1 MKKRWV
7 CMLVVLLFIF
17 PAMTA
22 TIAETDD
29 EIELVINDEELDLFS
44 EPAYCDIPEEIE
56 FSFGE
61 SELPLIE
68 ETGRILPDSSLDVMG
83 PTTDPERSAAVSNA
97 GMDDFVIVNGILVT
111 YIGAGGDVVIP
122 NSVTSIGESAFE
134 SCSSL
139 TSVTIPN
146 SVTSIG
152 DYAFSDCS
160 SLTGVTI
167 PDSITDIGES
177 VFSYCSSLTSVTIPD
192 SVTSIGDYAFSACS
206 SLTSVTIPDS
216 VTSIGERAFGG
227 CGSLIS
233 IDVES
238 KNNHFS
244 SINGV
249 LFNKE
254 QTIIITCPGG
264 KQGKY
269 VIPNSVT
276 RIGSIAFE
284 DCDRLTSVT
293 IPNSVTVIEDWAF
306 CNCSSLTSV
315 TIGNS
320 VTIIKDYAF
329 SQCSSLT
336 SVTIPNSVTTIKD
349 WAFNG
354 CSSLT
359 SVTIPDSVTS
369 IGDMAFSGCS
379 SSLTI
384 YGNTGSYAETY
395 AKQQGFTFIV
405 LIAKAKITVSDQVYT
420 GNRLKPAVKVV
431 LGKKTLNQGTDYTV
445 SYKSN
450 KNIGTATVTITGK
463 GKYGASVNKTFKINP
478 KPVALTSLTAGSKK
492 LTVKWKKGKNITGY
506 EVQYSLKSNFKSA
519 KKVTISK
526 ASTVKTILKNLKA
539 NKTYYVRIRTYKT
552 VKGKK
557 YYSTWSKAK
566 SAKPTK

>member
-152 DYAFSDCS
+152 
-160 SLTGVTI
+160 G
-167 PDSITDIGES
+167 
-177 VFSYCSSLTSVTIPD
+177 
-192 SVTSIGDYAFSACS
+192 
-206 SLTSVTIPDS
+206 
-216 VTSIGERAFGG
+216 RAFGG

-557 YYSTWSKAK
+557 YYSTWSKVK